1 MDRLRIESWMR
12 EVRALWRRVLGIGSR
27 GQVFYIGGSDVLPPP
42 LEPCEEARLLQEYAA
57 GSQDA
62 RNILIERNLRLVTRI
77 WALTRLVAG
86 GGSKPTATRASL
98 TVVARRCRRIR
109 SAAGAAPP

>member
-42 LEPCEEARLLQEYAA
+42 LEPCEDDAVFHDVRCQFWRRFP
-57 GSQDA
+57 QD
-62 RNILIERNLRLVTRI
+62 ILD
-77 WALTRLVAG
+77 
-86 GGSKPTATRASL
+86 
-98 TVVARRCRRIR
+98 
-109 SAAGAAPP
+109 